1 MKFQVGRFICE
12 ILLDDD
18 GKLLV
23 RWLPE
28 LPKYLN
34 RAERAQYQT
43 GIAKFL
49 ERLNPKGPEG
59 LLGIDRHYNVP
70 RLNGGGY

>member
-34 RAERAQYQT
+34 RRT
-43 GIAKFL
+43 S
-49 ERLNPKGPEG
+49 
-59 LLGIDRHYNVP
+59 
-70 RLNGGGY
+70 GY